1 MGLYKVVLGFV
12 DNLQVGT
19 SLWKIHVWT
28 NDSFYMWEDPW
39 VCELTLDHR
48 IEKYIFVM
56 RAQCN
61 MLFE

>member
-1 MGLYKVVLGFV
+1 MDLYKFVLGFV

-19 SLWKIHVWT
+19 KSLKIHVWT

-48 IEKYIFVM
+48 IEKYILVM
-56 RAQCN
+56 RA
-61 MLFE
+61 